1 MAENQSI
8 IAQFNALDK
17 IVKVILLV
25 FLGGLISPIYRILR
39 YTETKNNTTLI
50 IGILALVTG
59 AFFGVLAIID
69 IVTVITDNKISVLVD

>member
-17 IVKVILLV
+17 IVKVLILFFVGWLV
-25 FLGGLISPIYRILR
+25 SPVYRILR
-39 YTETKNNTTLI
+39 YTETKNTTTLI

-59 AFFGVLAIID
+59 AFFGILAIID

>member
-17 IVKVILLV
+17 IVKVLILFFVGWLV
-25 FLGGLISPIYRILR
+25 SPVYRILR

-50 IGILALVTG
+50 IGILAFVTG
-59 AFFGVLAIID
+59 AFFGILAIID

>member
-17 IVKVILLV
+17 IVKVLILFFVGWLV
-25 FLGGLISPIYRILR
+25 SPVYRILR